1 MLMSDIG
8 SLSVEQEFP
17 VVICAFAKYL
27 MQSIIQHWT
36 VTAEFVLGR

>member
-1 MLMSDIG
+1 MSDIG

-27 MQSIIQHWT
+27 LQSIMH
-36 VTAEFVLGR
+36 